1 MSLYGLR
8 AMDSQAPE
16 VRVLLGALIHKIRTS
31 PSAQLQLRDLSM
43 AIIGILKV
51 NNTLIKIKLS
61 SIYNMYFLHNF

>member
-1 MSLYGLR
+1 
-8 AMDSQAPE
+8 MDSQAPE

-51 NNTLIKIKLS
+51 TGVTAYHIDIS
-61 SIYNMYFLHNF
+61 T

>member
-51 NNTLIKIKLS
+51 TGVTAYHIDIS
-61 SIYNMYFLHNF
+61 T